1 MSLTSITFGDFLV
14 VMRSDFD
21 VNIYGEPYHAI
32 TLLYNVDTRQYL
44 ARYGGR
50 GNWIELSLRWPSGYK
65 IPTLNYNVSHQQ
77 CFRGFSLCIRE
88 GLHPL
93 RNKTSQV
100 EVLIKQVFQVPRR

>member
-44 ARYGGR
+44 ARYVR
-50 GNWIELSLRWPSGYK
+50 EDVETGY
-65 IPTLNYNVSHQQ
+65 THFGV
-77 CFRGFSLCIRE
+77 
-88 GLHPL
+88 
-93 RNKTSQV
+93 
-100 EVLIKQVFQVPRR
+100 

>member
-44 ARYGGR
+44 ARLGGQS
-50 GNWIELSLRWPSGYK
+50 I
-65 IPTLNYNVSHQQ
+65 T
-77 CFRGFSLCIRE
+77 
-88 GLHPL
+88 
-93 RNKTSQV
+93 
-100 EVLIKQVFQVPRR
+100 

>member
-44 ARYGGR
+44 ARY
-50 GNWIELSLRWPSGYK
+50 
-65 IPTLNYNVSHQQ
+65 V
-77 CFRGFSLCIRE
+77 RE
-88 GLHPL
+88 D
-93 RNKTSQV
+93 V
-100 EVLIKQVFQVPRR
+100 ETV

>member
-44 ARYGGR
+44 ARY
-50 GNWIELSLRWPSGYK
+50 
-65 IPTLNYNVSHQQ
+65 V
-77 CFRGFSLCIRE
+77 RE
-88 GLHPL
+88 DAETGW
-93 RNKTSQV
+93 K
-100 EVLIKQVFQVPRR
+100 VLICPTEK